1 MENALLVL
9 PTASANA
16 NTCHVA
22 RLHGP
27 DGCQQFKHGF
37 SQTSNLLL
45 DVRARMGAGEARQCA
60 NLQTRKKLS
69 VSATAAGSLPSSD
82 EGKGV
87 PADMAILLEIDG
99 VLADIH
105 RHGHRQSFNVAF
117 QDMGL
122 DCANWTQPVY
132 TDLLRRAGGNEER
145 MLTFFFDQIGWP
157 SSLPTSEKDAFLRK
171 LMQRKQSAL
180 ENLVKSESLPLR
192 PGIESFVDEAIEA
205 GVPLIF
211 LTASSRLGE
220 HIASLLVQKLGPTRI
235 EFVKVLGKKEVESS
249 MYGQLMLGAGVSGQE
264 EELAKELTQAVIAEK
279 QRIAEEVAS
288 ILRLSV
294 EIDTSF
300 AEVSKEAIM
309 LLRAGAE
316 ASKAAFHRCIL
327 LAGGDTGV
335 QAASRIGM
343 PCIVVRSSVTARAE
357 FPAARGAL
365 DGFGAGAITLARLC
379 RYM

>member
-145 MLTFFFDQIGWP
+145 MLTFFFDQVCAYT
-157 SSLPTSEKDAFLRK
+157 L
-171 LMQRKQSAL
+171 
-180 ENLVKSESLPLR
+180 
-192 PGIESFVDEAIEA
+192 GIYDERE
-205 GVPLIF
+205 
-211 LTASSRLGE
+211 
-220 HIASLLVQKLGPTRI
+220 
-235 EFVKVLGKKEVESS
+235 
-249 MYGQLMLGAGVSGQE
+249 
-264 EELAKELTQAVIAEK
+264 
-279 QRIAEEVAS
+279 
-288 ILRLSV
+288 
-294 EIDTSF
+294 
-300 AEVSKEAIM
+300 
-309 LLRAGAE
+309 
-316 ASKAAFHRCIL
+316 
-327 LAGGDTGV
+327 
-335 QAASRIGM
+335 
-343 PCIVVRSSVTARAE
+343 
-357 FPAARGAL
+357 
-365 DGFGAGAITLARLC
+365 
-379 RYM
+379 